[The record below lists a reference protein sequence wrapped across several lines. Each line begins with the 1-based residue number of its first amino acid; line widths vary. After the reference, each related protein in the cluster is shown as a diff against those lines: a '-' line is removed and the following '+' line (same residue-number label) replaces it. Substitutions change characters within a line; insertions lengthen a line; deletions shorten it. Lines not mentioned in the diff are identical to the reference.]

1 MKLTTDMYNDLETE
15 TCLEMVT
22 KDGDLLDEVIIFGLL
37 KMKIYSLQNFFVQVV
52 YNKNDDKLLDIKALI
67 SDEDW
72 NPFLE
77 TLDIKDFF

>member
-1 MKLTTDMYNDLETE
+1 MTTGTYNDLETE
-15 TCLEMVT
+15 TCLELVSNE
-22 KDGDLLDEVIIFGLL
+22 GALLDEVIIFGLL
-37 KMKIYSLQNFFVQVV
+37 KMKIFSLHNFYVQVV

>member
-1 MKLTTDMYNDLETE
+1 MKMTTTTYNDLETE
-15 TCLEMVT
+15 TCLELVVNE
-22 KDGDLLDEVIIFGLL
+22 GDLLDEVVIFGLL